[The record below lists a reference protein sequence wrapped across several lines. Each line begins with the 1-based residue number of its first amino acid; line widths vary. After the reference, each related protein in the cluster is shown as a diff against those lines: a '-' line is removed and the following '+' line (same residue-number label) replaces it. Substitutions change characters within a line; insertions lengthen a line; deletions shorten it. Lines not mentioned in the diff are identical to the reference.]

1 MLPTI
6 APPHMTGRISG
17 WGWGMGYMGG
27 LGALALCLVLLV
39 QAEEPFFRTGG
50 YG

>member
-1 MLPTI
+1 
-6 APPHMTGRISG
+6 MTGRISG

-39 QAEEPFFRTGG
+39 QAEGTLLRAGG